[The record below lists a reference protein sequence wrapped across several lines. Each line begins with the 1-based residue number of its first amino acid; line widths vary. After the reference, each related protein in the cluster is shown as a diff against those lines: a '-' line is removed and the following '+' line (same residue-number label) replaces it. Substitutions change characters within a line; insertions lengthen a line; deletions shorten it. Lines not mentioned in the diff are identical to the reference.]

1 MDKENDSIDIDEEAL
16 KSVPKIKRERTEAQ
30 KANDQ
35 KNREFLL
42 AKHQAM
48 RDEKRK
54 KEEEKA
60 EKERLKLE
68 KKKET
73 EDAKLAKKKPAIK
86 VVKKQKPVEPESDG
100 DDLELP
106 EEPIVPVKP
115 AKVKSAPKPRAKKVA
130 PPPSPVSEY
139 DDEEEEEEEEQ
150 YVPPPKAPRRQ
161 MTQHIAAIPRTPQFQ
176 QPVPQQYY
184 APVPQRVRPIIT
196 YV

>member
-1 MDKENDSIDIDEEAL
+1 MDEEGELSMDEETL
-16 KSVPKIKRERTEAQ
+16 KSVPKIKRERSEAQ

-60 EKERLKLE
+60 EKERLKQQ
-68 KKKET
+68 KKKEA
-73 EDAKLAKKKPAIK
+73 EDAKPTNKKPTIK
-86 VVKKQKPVEPESDG
+86 VVKKQKPIEPESD
-100 DDLELP
+100 DEDLELP
-106 EEPIVPVKP
+106 EDPIVPVKQSR
-115 AKVKSAPKPRAKKVA
+115 VKSTRKPRAKKVA
-130 PPPSPVSEY
+130 PQPSPVSEY
-139 DDEEEEEEEEQ
+139 EDEEEEEEEEQ

-161 MTQHIAAIPRTPQFQ
+161 MTQHIQ

>member
-1 MDKENDSIDIDEEAL
+1 MDEEGELSMDEETL
-16 KSVPKIKRERTEAQ
+16 KSVPKIKRERSEAQ

-60 EKERLKLE
+60 EKERLKQQ
-68 KKKET
+68 KKKDA
-73 EDAKLAKKKPAIK
+73 EDAKSMNKKPSIK
-86 VVKKQKPVEPESDG
+86 VVKKQKPVEPESDD

-106 EEPIVPVKP
+106 EEPIVPVKQ
-115 AKVKSAPKPRAKKVA
+115 AKVKPAPKPRAKKVA
-130 PPPSPVSEY
+130 PPPPPVSEY
-139 DDEEEEEEEEQ
+139 DEEEEEEEEQ

-161 MTQHIAAIPRTPQFQ
+161 ITQHIQ